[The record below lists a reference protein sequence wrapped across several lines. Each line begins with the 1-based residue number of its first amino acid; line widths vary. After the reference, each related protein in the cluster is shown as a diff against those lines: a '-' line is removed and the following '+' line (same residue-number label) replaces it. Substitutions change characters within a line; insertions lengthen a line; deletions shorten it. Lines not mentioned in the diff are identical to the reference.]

1 MRPSTEEQE
10 TVINFG
16 RNDSKATVYTSD
28 ARIMTKLDRFVSES
42 EVWELE
48 GQETCE
54 GDIVAK
60 KYSCP
65 VNFIS
70 FRSKKR
76 VVQGRPLS
84 QEQIAKMQAAR
95 SRK

>member
-1 MRPSTEEQE
+1 MRPSLDERE
-10 TVINFG
+10 TIVNYG
-16 RNDSKATVYTSD
+16 RLDDRAVVYTSD
-28 ARIMTKLDRFVSES
+28 ERVMTKLDRFVSES
-42 EVWELE
+42 EVWEFE

>member
-42 EVWELE
+42 EVWEFE

-70 FRSKKR
+70 FR
-76 VVQGRPLS
+76 VQGRPLS

-95 SRK
+95 NRK